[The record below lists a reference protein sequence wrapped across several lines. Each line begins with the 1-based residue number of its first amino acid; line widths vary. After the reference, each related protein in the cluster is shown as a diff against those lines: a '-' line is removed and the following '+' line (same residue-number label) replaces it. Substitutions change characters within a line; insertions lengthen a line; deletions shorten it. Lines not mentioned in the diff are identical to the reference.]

1 MYRPTSEQVLA
12 EREHGLGQARSG
24 AAVADGAETT
34 AAETPP
40 SGTPGR
46 WEGG

>member
-12 EREHGLGQARSG
+12 EREHGLGEARPE
-24 AAVADGAETT
+24 AAVADGADITSAETT
-34 AAETPP
+34 P
-40 SGTPGR
+40 SGNPGR